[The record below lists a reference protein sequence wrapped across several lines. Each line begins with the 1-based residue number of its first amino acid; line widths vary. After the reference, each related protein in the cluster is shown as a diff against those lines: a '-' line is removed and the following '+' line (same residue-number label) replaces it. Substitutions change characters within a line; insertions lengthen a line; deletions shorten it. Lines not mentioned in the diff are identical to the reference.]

1 MLKLEIINFK
11 MEKPQNKE
19 TTMSRNLDAWQLA
32 YDNMEPDYTEGPYE
46 PTYTFKRSDE
56 ALYSL
61 IEHLYEGSCT
71 LNKTAIHDA
80 FVYLCPELLGEFK
93 PDDLSVCYEKNSQE
107 ISESFHKKFKE
118 HNQFL
123 LKHLETIKAQAYSK
137 CEFDPIAFDSALT
150 NLFWAVGCSVEYG
163 RSLNIKRK
171 A

>member
-19 TTMSRNLDAWQLA
+19 NTMSRNLDAWQLF

-46 PTYTFKRSDE
+46 PKYKFRTDHE

-61 IEHLYEGSCT
+61 IEHLYEGSYT

-80 FVYLCPELLGEFK
+80 FVHLCPDLLGEFK
-93 PDDLSVCYEKNSQE
+93 VDDLCICHEKNSQE
-107 ISESFHKKFKE
+107 IAESYHKKFNE

-123 LKHLETIKAQAYSK
+123 LKHLEMLKVQVYSK
-137 CEFDPIAFDSALT
+137 CEFDSVAFDSAIT
-150 NLFWAVGCSVEYG
+150 NLCWAVGSPVEYG